1 MAELPVRKLPGVGK
15 VNEMILG
22 SLDIYTCRDLLNKAA
37 EIYINFTEKAFDF
50 LVRSALGLGKNI
62 HEKFDQI
69 KKSMS
74 VCYSFKPMTTEE
86 EINAKLETLIVD
98 MCNKCQNE
106 RLEGRTLTFEFKN
119 AKFIITQRSV
129 TKSKFIGRD
138 PFELRQISERIFN
151 KVNVVKCDGLR
162 MLCLRLTLMRDMDT
176 GIVSEPAANIGLEE
190 TTAKGKTI
198 HVTNKQ
204 AKSMAG
210 GKTLNLMAGR
220 GQKNVQPFQ
229 ANVPFPLAV

>member
-1 MAELPVRKLPGVGK
+1 M
-15 VNEMILG
+15 
-22 SLDIYTCRDLLNKAA
+22 
-37 EIYINFTEKAFDF
+37 
-50 LVRSALGLGKNI
+50 
-62 HEKFDQI
+62 
-69 KKSMS
+69 
-74 VCYSFKPMTTEE
+74 
-86 EINAKLETLIVD
+86 
-98 MCNKCQNE
+98 
-106 RLEGRTLTFEFKN
+106 
-119 AKFIITQRSV
+119 

-138 PFELRQISERIFN
+138 PNELRAISERIFN
-151 KVNVVKCDGLR
+151 KVNVIKCDGLR

-190 TTAKGKTI
+190 NTAKKGKTI

-229 ANVPFPLAV
+229 ANVPFPLAVQAGNLQGYDSDDEESN

>member
-1 MAELPVRKLPGVGK
+1 M
-15 VNEMILG
+15 N
-22 SLDIYTCRDLLNKAA
+22 
-37 EIYINFTEKAFDF
+37 
-50 LVRSALGLGKNI
+50 
-62 HEKFDQI
+62 
-69 KKSMS
+69 
-74 VCYSFKPMTTEE
+74 TEE
-86 EINAKLETLIVD
+86 EINAKLEQLIVD
-98 MCNKCQNE
+98 ICNKCEKE

-129 TKSKFIGRD
+129 TKSKFIGKD
-138 PFELRQISERIFN
+138 PNELRAISERIFN
-151 KVNVVKCDGLR
+151 KVNVIKCDGLR

-190 TTAKGKTI
+190 DKTKKGKTI

-220 GQKNVQPFQ
+220 GQKAVQPFQ
-229 ANVPFPLAV
+229 ANVPFPIAVHAGNLQGYDSDDEDGKGSSVDETPIQKLRRQYSYK